1 MVQEKLVFDER
12 FKELVYENTIMQKK
26 VDALHGQMREFEQE
40 AQILRDDRNNFNQN
54 SNQLATKLKIL
65 QTDFVDIRSE
75 NEHLK
80 HENIRLRENLERV
93 SRRTSYNPVL

>member
-54 SNQLATKLKIL
+54 SN
-65 QTDFVDIRSE
+65 
-75 NEHLK
+75 
-80 HENIRLRENLERV
+80 
-93 SRRTSYNPVL
+93 